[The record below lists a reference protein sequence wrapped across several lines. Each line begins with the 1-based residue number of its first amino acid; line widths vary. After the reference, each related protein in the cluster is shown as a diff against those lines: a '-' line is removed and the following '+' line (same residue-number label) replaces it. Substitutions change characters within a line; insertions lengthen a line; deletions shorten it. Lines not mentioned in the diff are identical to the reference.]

1 MCQFEQLFMSMS
13 LSQRLLGEEFCVL
26 LPGEFRVLPREEC
39 RSLGADH
46 TGAEVDSQET
56 FQCVSAKHLNTS
68 DCRTLTTKP
77 VKRDGQSAGTCA
89 RTLYQSGPGPG
100 VLRLQSP
107 RPIWRTRR
115 PRSTARA

>member
-1 MCQFEQLFMSMS
+1 MCCFQGSFVCCQERSVV
-13 LSQRLLGEEFCVL
+13 RLA
-26 LPGEFRVLPREEC
+26 RT
-39 RSLGADH
+39 
-46 TGAEVDSQET
+46 TGAEADSQET

-107 RPIWRTRR
+107 RPLWRTRR
-115 PRSTARA
+115 PRSPARA

>member
-68 DCRTLTTKP
+68 DC
-77 VKRDGQSAGTCA
+77 
-89 RTLYQSGPGPG
+89 
-100 VLRLQSP
+100 
-107 RPIWRTRR
+107 
-115 PRSTARA
+115 